1 MSPTEGSTRWK
12 SSRITQKKMH
22 NLPSGYYQM
31 PISLMTRQK
40 LLQLGWKILI
50 HLLYSPD
57 IAPSDFHLFQSYNI
71 ILMEKISIPSKTVK
85 GTWNSSLL
93 KKIKSFE
100 KTELWRCLKKM
111 AEGSGTKQWTHCS
124 VKFLVKNV
132 SFILLKNWSNLLA
145 YPI

>member
-1 MSPTEGSTRWK
+1 
-12 SSRITQKKMH
+12 
-22 NLPSGYYQM
+22 M

-93 KKIKSFE
+93 KKIKGFG
-100 KTELWRCLKKM
+100 KMELQSC
-111 AEGSGTKQWTHCS
+111 
-124 VKFLVKNV
+124 
-132 SFILLKNWSNLLA
+132 
-145 YPI
+145 